1 VTTDGEVKEVAV
13 LFTDVRGFTSF
24 SEDHSLRAA
33 NSLLNNFYDMVIHHT
48 QKNGGIV
55 DKFMGDG
62 TMCIFG
68 AFDDDESYVIR
79 SVHAAKG
86 ILRDFVQM
94 TTQKHQPSLFLGAG
108 ITKGPAMLG
117 MFGNGEFVNFTA
129 IGSIVNLAARIQ
141 GKSDDNNLLVT
152 KDVVDYLPSGS
163 YKSKGR
169 HSFKNVSKRVEVFEV
184 L

>member
-1 VTTDGEVKEVAV
+1 
-13 LFTDVRGFTSF
+13 
-24 SEDHSLRAA
+24 
-33 NSLLNNFYDMVIHHT
+33 
-48 QKNGGIV
+48 
-55 DKFMGDG
+55 
-62 TMCIFG
+62 
-68 AFDDDESYVIR
+68 
-79 SVHAAKG
+79 
-86 ILRDFVQM
+86 M